1 MSVSILQVNMVTYCQ
16 YVSRAVNRKRGI
28 SFETTLVASSTAQ
41 TVADDDP
48 CRTGT
53 GWLTFDLLAFNMG
66 LKKHLAS
73 SWWVC
78 VLLSSEL
85 FHLFQVVRFG
95 VFIDTIIVIFI
106 TNL

>member
-1 MSVSILQVNMVTYCQ
+1 MSVSILQVNTVTYCQ
-16 YVSRAVNRKRGI
+16 YVNRAVNRKRGI
-28 SFETTLVASSTAQ
+28 SFETKLVASSAQ

-53 GWLTFDLLAFNMG
+53 GWLTFDLSAFNMG